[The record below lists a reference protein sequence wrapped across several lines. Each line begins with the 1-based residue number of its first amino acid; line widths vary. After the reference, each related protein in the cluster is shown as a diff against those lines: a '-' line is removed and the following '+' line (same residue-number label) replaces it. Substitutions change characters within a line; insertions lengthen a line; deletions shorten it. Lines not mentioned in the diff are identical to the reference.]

1 MVTTNQ
7 QTKQLTDLTGLTSSV
22 KKLTFIRL
30 LQNYSDEEKKDEDDK
45 KEDKKDAQNKSGK
58 KR

>member
-1 MVTTNQ
+1 MTTNQ
-7 QTKQLTDLTGLTSSV
+7 PTKQLTDPGAGLTWSV
-22 KKLTFIRL
+22 EYLTFIRL